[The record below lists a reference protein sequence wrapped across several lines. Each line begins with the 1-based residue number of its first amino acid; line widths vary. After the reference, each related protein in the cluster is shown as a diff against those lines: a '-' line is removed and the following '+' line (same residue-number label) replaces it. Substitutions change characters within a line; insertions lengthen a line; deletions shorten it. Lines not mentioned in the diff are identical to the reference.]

1 MSEDAQGDPCGG
13 DDRAHVQADGSNR
26 RRNVFIWR
34 VILLR
39 GGFEGGGDHRPWGLE
54 QRGEEVVE
62 VETALPCGAD
72 DAGEDL
78 LGLRATLRAIAV
90 FPPVNDR
97 ISSACSSV
105 ATKPVVL
112 PWRKWRH
119 TAAARDGVPGQPFDP
134 GNRRQTDPL
143 DAQRDDTVERRS
155 AMLEAVIGRA
165 FRRRERLSAPDAP
178 VATPFNT
185 RRFARADRLRPA
197 RGARSAFLSAGRG
210 GLSQLI
216 RSPRFPVR
224 FAA

>member
-1 MSEDAQGDPCGG
+1 MWHA
-13 DDRAHVQADGSNR
+13 
-26 RRNVFIWR
+26 
-34 VILLR
+34 
-39 GGFEGGGDHRPWGLE
+39 GFEGGGDHRPWGLE

-119 TAAARDGVPGQPFDP
+119 TAAARSSQ
-134 GNRRQTDPL
+134 
-143 DAQRDDTVERRS
+143 QRARD
-155 AMLEAVIGRA
+155 
-165 FRRRERLSAPDAP
+165 RRE
-178 VATPFNT
+178 ATP
-185 RRFARADRLRPA
+185 
-197 RGARSAFLSAGRG
+197 RGCATLS
-210 GLSQLI
+210 L
-216 RSPRFPVR
+216 
-224 FAA
+224 